1 MIHKQPSM
9 PINAQ
14 PGDAW
19 VHPKG
24 EFKRV
29 LSRGGAWENVN
40 LGSTHPDE
48 VDHEQVTQPEAQL
61 GDDGTEVSSRTGE
74 SASGNG
80 DDGQDADSADIREE
94 DPGIVLTG
102 FSEESQGAA
111 QQLRDSE
118 LLASEPSGFQ
128 KTAEGEGVDATALP
142 CSNGH

>member
-1 MIHKQPSM
+1 MIHKQLNLPT
-9 PINAQ
+9 NAQ

-61 GDDGTEVSSRTGE
+61 GDESAEVPSGAGE

-80 DDGQDADSADIREE
+80 DDGQAVSESGRVGEENTGVNEPAGHETNDDVSGSGEPLTSTGPIEGDSDGGGIDS
-94 DPGIVLTG
+94 DPDRV
-102 FSEESQGAA
+102 
-111 QQLRDSE
+111 
-118 LLASEPSGFQ
+118 
-128 KTAEGEGVDATALP
+128 V
-142 CSNGH
+142 